1 MNEKRLYR
9 IPELESI
16 LGLSKVTLREY
27 FKKGKIKARKMGRS
41 WVVSAKNLDE
51 YSNGVTNRPATA
63 GAMRCPSTS
72 RKERCAMMVYFH
84 NGKEE
89 GHIMAAA
96 EPSANDVAAINT
108 PPFVIDFNAYVW
120 AIDEAVERGLFK

>member
-1 MNEKRLYR
+1 
-9 IPELESI
+9 
-16 LGLSKVTLREY
+16 
-27 FKKGKIKARKMGRS
+27 
-41 WVVSAKNLDE
+41 
-51 YSNGVTNRPATA
+51 
-63 GAMRCPSTS
+63 
-72 RKERCAMMVYFH
+72 MMVYFH

-120 AIDEAVERGLFK
+120 AIDEAVKRGLFKWAGKYDLVVADTYDRAAAFDPF